1 MDINQSQFSKPEL
14 SIQILKMKSLKFY
27 TVFSFVLCLFLSIA
41 LDLKAQTSKTRE
53 QLEREK
59 AEVQARLKEFDAI
72 LKQTTATKKNTI
84 GELNV
89 VTKKFQTQT
98 KLVNTL
104 DREVKLINQEISSTE
119 SKIKSLERQLIDL
132 KSEYGR
138 MIYNSSKINRGLSIV
153 AFVFSSS
160 NFNQLYMRL
169 KYLKQYSDSRKQQ
182 AIQIQKFSK
191 QLADERINLDNK
203 KKEKLVILQQEE
215 QEKSQLNQVK
225 KEQETLVTT
234 LTSKEKE
241 IKKQIAAT
249 KKQQDQ
255 LNAMIRKVIADEIKL
270 AEAESKKANTTTKKS
285 SSSSLPM
292 TPETAAL
299 SSSFAGNKGK
309 LPWPVE
315 TGFISQGFGSYP
327 HPTLKG
333 ITMDSD
339 GIDIRTQPNANVRA
353 VFNGVVT
360 KITTM
365 PGFGG
370 TVIIKHGE
378 YYTMYSKLKTISVKT
393 GQTVNAKDVIG
404 QVAAGAD
411 GVSEIHFQ
419 TWKGLSVL
427 DPSTWI
433 TTK

>member
-1 MDINQSQFSKPEL
+1 
-14 SIQILKMKSLKFY
+14 MKSKNIISIFY
-27 TVFSFVLCLFLSIA
+27 FTAFLFFCVGHGVE
-41 LDLKAQTSKTRE
+41 AQTSRSRE
-53 QLEREK
+53 QLEQEK
-59 AEVQARLKEFDAI
+59 AEVQARLKQFDAI
-72 LKQTTATKKNTI
+72 LKQTTNTKKNTI

-89 VTKKFQTQT
+89 VIRKFQTQT

-104 DREVKLINQEISSTE
+104 DREIKLINQEIYSTE
-119 SKIKSLERQLIDL
+119 SKIKSLESQLIDL
-132 KSEYGR
+132 KAEYSR
-138 MIYNSSKINRGLSIV
+138 MVYNSSKINRGLSIV

-182 AIQIQKFSK
+182 AIQIQKFGK
-191 QLADERINLDNK
+191 QLAQEKTNLDSK
-203 KKEKLVILQQEE
+203 RKEKTTILQQEE
-215 QEKSQLNQVK
+215 KEKNQLDRVK
-225 KEQETLVTT
+225 KERENLVTT
-234 LTSKEKE
+234 LTTKEKE
-241 IKKQIAAT
+241 IKKQIVAT

-255 LNAMIRKVIADEIKL
+255 LNLMIRKVIADEIKL
-270 AEAESKKANTTTKKS
+270 AEAEAKKANSKTKKS

-315 TGFISQGFGSYP
+315 TGFVSQGFGSHP

-370 TVIIKHGE
+370 TIIIKHGE
-378 YYTMYSKLKTISVKT
+378 YYTMYSKLKSISVKT
-393 GQTVNAKDVIG
+393 GQTVSAKDQIG
-404 QVAAGAD
+404 QVAIGAD
-411 GVSEIHFQ
+411 GISEVHFQ
-419 TWKGLSVL
+419 TWKGLNVL
-427 DPSTWI
+427 NPSTWI